1 MSELRQRLPAARRRN
16 QLIDVAIK
24 CFAASGYHTT
34 SMEEIADAAGVTKPV
49 LYQHFGSKRAL
60 YLELLETVGEQF
72 VSDLAERVAAET
84 HPYRQVLV
92 GFQAYFRFVRE
103 DTDAFNLVFDSG
115 ARQDD
120 EFADAVRLVETNAAA
135 TVARF
140 IEAEIDQSHRETLA
154 YAIVGLAE
162 VSGRRW
168 ASQATSSSPLDA
180 EEGELLAGRL
190 ADLVFAGLRG
200 LPGGTSR

>member
-1 MSELRQRLPAARRRN
+1 MTELRQRLPAAARRN
-16 QLIDVAIK
+16 QLIEVAIQR
-24 CFAASGYHTT
+24 FAATGYHST

-60 YLELLETVGEQF
+60 YLELLETVSRQF
-72 VSDLAERVAAET
+72 VDDLTERVSAET

-92 GFQAYFRFVRE
+92 GLQTYFEFVCE
-103 DTDAFNLVFDSG
+103 HTDAFHLVFDSG

-120 EFADAVRLVETNAAA
+120 EFADAVRNFETMAAA

-140 IEAEIDQSHRETLA
+140 IVADIDEAHRELLA

-162 VSGRRW
+162 VSGRHW
-168 ASQATSSSPLDA
+168 ASHATEALDPA
-180 EEGELLAGRL
+180 EGQLRAVRL

-200 LPGGTSR
+200 LPGSGPR